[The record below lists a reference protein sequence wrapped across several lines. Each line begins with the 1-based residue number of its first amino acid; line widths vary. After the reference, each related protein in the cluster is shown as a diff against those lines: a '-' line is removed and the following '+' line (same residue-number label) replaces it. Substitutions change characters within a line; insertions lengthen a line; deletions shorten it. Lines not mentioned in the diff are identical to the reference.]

1 MPAVYSAALRFERA
15 STSALSIARHFEK
28 HRAVEKVLYPGLARH
43 PGHDVAK
50 RQMTNGFGGMLSL
63 CVKGGDVEAKAV
75 ASRLELFLA
84 AASLGGVESLVE
96 HRASVEGPDSVVP
109 KNLLRFSI
117 GIESTEDLIAD
128 LDQAL
133 AGLG

>member
-1 MPAVYSAALRFERA
+1 
-15 STSALSIARHFEK
+15 
-28 HRAVEKVLYPGLARH
+28 
-43 PGHDVAK
+43 
-50 RQMTNGFGGMLSL
+50 MTRGFSGMLSL
-63 CVKGGDVEAKAV
+63 CLRGGESEAKGV
-75 ASRLELFLA
+75 AMRLKLFLA